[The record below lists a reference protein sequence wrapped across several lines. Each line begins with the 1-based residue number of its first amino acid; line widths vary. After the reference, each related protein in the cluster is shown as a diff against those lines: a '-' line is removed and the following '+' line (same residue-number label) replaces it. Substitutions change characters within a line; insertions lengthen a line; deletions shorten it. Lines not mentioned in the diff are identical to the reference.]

1 MTNVNSCQGSL
12 RGSSQGRG
20 IHVID
25 IRIFIKIESF
35 CLSLGTQIFLYS
47 WKPLEVHSNSKICG
61 CSMGVAAISS
71 SALSVSFYM
80 LFALQ
85 FLSFSQ
91 FMHRATEAPTL
102 RPGKSSET
110 NIEQSRLAL
119 QTNMTHFRHNRQIV
133 LNGW

>member
-1 MTNVNSCQGSL
+1 MTNNVNSCHSSL
-12 RGSSQGRG
+12 SGSSQGHG
-20 IHVID
+20 IQVVD
-25 IRIFIKIESF
+25 IRLFIRNRKF

-80 LFALQ
+80 LFALR
-85 FLSFSQ
+85 FSSLLQ
-91 FMHRATEAPTL
+91 FMLRATEAPTL

-110 NIEQSRLAL
+110 NIEQPRLEL
-119 QTNMTHFRHNRQIV
+119 QANMPHFTHNR
-133 LNGW
+133 